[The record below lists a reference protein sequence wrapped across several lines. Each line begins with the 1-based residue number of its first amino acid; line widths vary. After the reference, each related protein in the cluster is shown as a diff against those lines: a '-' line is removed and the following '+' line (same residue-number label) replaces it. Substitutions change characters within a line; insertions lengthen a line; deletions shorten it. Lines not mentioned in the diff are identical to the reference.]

1 MTENTEIIRK
11 KKNNKH
17 ETYINQKKK
26 KTRLW
31 DTMIIH
37 KNINII

>member
-26 KTRLW
+26 RQ
-31 DTMIIH
+31 DFGIP
-37 KNINII
+37 